1 MTKYLV
7 ETIDFFRMR
16 YVVECESA
24 EHAKDVVT
32 MKEAEEFSQLY
43 LDETITSTRVID
55 DAEYLRLFDEDNTYL
70 KDWSEE
76 EKFKYVYEM
85 DYDTPKP
92 DMKELDPD
100 LREWEYDGC
109 GIKVWKGTRD
119 LYKKVEDGGTGIE
132 V

>member
-1 MTKYLV
+1 MPKYLV
-7 ETIDFFRMR
+7 ETIDMFRMR
-16 YVVECESA
+16 YVVECDSL

-32 MKEAEEFSQLY
+32 MKETEEFSQLH

-55 DAEYLRLFDEDNTYL
+55 DAEYLRIFDEDNDYL

-76 EKFKYVYEM
+76 DKFKYVHKV

-100 LREWEYDGC
+100 LRDWEYDGL
-109 GIKVWKGTRD
+109 GIKVWKGTNNR
-119 LYKKVEDGGTGIE
+119 YEVENNGTE
-132 V
+132 